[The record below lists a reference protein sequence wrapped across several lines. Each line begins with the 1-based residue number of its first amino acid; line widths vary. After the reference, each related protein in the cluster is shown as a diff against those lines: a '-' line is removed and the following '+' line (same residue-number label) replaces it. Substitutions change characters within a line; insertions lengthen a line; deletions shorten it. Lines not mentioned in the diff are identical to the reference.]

1 MKPLSEGRKMFFSV
15 MAVFLMNSV
24 VFILF
29 EDYDRR
35 IYNIPFSEPSDW
47 HFAMFAMVVM
57 VGLGVLLNGYA
68 HRMDQRILDQKND
81 ARLQMR
87 RELTQNIAHELKTPT
102 SSILGYTETLL
113 DNPQMDV
120 EMRQQFISRCH
131 AQAQRLT
138 SLLRDISSLNRMEYA
153 ADQMQLMEVN
163 IRKLVDDIVSET
175 ATAFERRSMHFDVQ
189 LPDELIVT
197 GDSGLLY
204 SVFRNLIDNSLIYA
218 GEGTTVSLR
227 AHGSGNKWYFTFA
240 DNGEGIPVEHLPRL
254 FERFYRVDKGRSRM
268 QGGTG
273 LGLAIVKNAILLHGG
288 YIDVLPANPGLRFD
302 FTLRRAVAS

>member
-15 MAVFLMNSV
+15 MAVFLLYSV

-29 EDYDRR
+29 EDYDRGSF
-35 IYNIPFSEPSDW
+35 NVPFSEPSDW
-47 HFAMFAMVVM
+47 HFASFALVVM
-57 VGLGVLLNGYA
+57 VGLAVLLHRYA
-68 HRMDQRILDQKND
+68 DRMDRRILDQKND
-81 ARLQMR
+81 ARQQMR

-113 DNPQMDV
+113 DNPQMSV

-131 AQAQRLT
+131 VQAKRLT
-138 SLLRDISSLNRMEYA
+138 ALLRDISSLNRMEYA
-153 ADQMQLMEVN
+153 AERMQLVDVD

-204 SVFRNLIDNSLIYA
+204 SVFRNLVDNALNYA

-227 AHGSGNKWYFTFA
+227 ARRNGESWYFTFA
-240 DNGEGIPVEHLPRL
+240 DNGEGISEEHLPRL
-254 FERFYRVDKGRSRM
+254 FERFYRVDKGRSRT

-273 LGLAIVKNAILLHGG
+273 LGLSIVKNAILLHGG
-288 YIDVLPANPGLRFD
+288 YIDALPANPGLRFD